1 MSLEQHKFLEDDPKK
16 SCVDYTETASYNH
29 CDQKYIRTKFKEQF
43 SPNFIPVWLTKNYSQ
58 VTTHFVHSPYFYE
71 EYSGI
76 VDGSEDSGFYHN
88 DKVGNESYDQSVLC
102 LSIPGRK
109 MSIWYNFR
117 RTTLSWEYKYLKYSF
132 LLDCAEPCL
141 QTYTKAVFIEETKIL
156 KVPGYSKIDI
166 VFSPVVKMFLNDFQP
181 FSFASFLASVG
192 GALGLWLGLGVQ
204 QIIDSLFMFM
214 QSIKIVQ

>member
-29 CDQKYIRTKFKEQF
+29 CDQKYIRTKFREQF

-88 DKVGNESYDQSVLC
+88 DKVGNES
-102 LSIPGRK
+102 IPGRK
-109 MSIWYNFR
+109 MP
-117 RTTLSWEYKYLKYSF
+117 L
-132 LLDCAEPCL
+132 
-141 QTYTKAVFIEETKIL
+141 
-156 KVPGYSKIDI
+156 
-166 VFSPVVKMFLNDFQP
+166 
-181 FSFASFLASVG
+181 
-192 GALGLWLGLGVQ
+192 
-204 QIIDSLFMFM
+204 
-214 QSIKIVQ
+214 